1 MIKKWAKVLNRNFS
15 KENIYV
21 ANKNMKR
28 CSISLIIR
36 EMHIKTTMRHHLMLV
51 RIAAIKKQV
60 NNVSAR
66 MWRNWNPYALF
77 RMSDSAPFLKNIME
91 VPQNIKNW
99 IALWSS
105 NSPYENTPK
114 RIESRFWK
122 DICALMFIAILF
134 TIAKRWK

>member
-1 MIKKWAKVLNRNFS
+1 MIKKGAKVLNRNFS

-28 CSISLIIR
+28 RSISLIIR

-66 MWRNWNPYALF
+66 M
-77 RMSDSAPFLKNIME
+77 
-91 VPQNIKNW
+91 
-99 IALWSS
+99 
-105 NSPYENTPK
+105 
-114 RIESRFWK
+114 
-122 DICALMFIAILF
+122 
-134 TIAKRWK
+134 